1 MSLVLDFLGKLSLR
15 NEYLKPRPEE
25 GVVQQRAVQALA
37 GSRVVCIRIRPEFV
51 KPTGKAAGPLFEVPV
66 MSSEVRDLISERLK
80 SFLTE
85 GEISFA
91 LVRET
96 SPTPPHN
103 TIVKDKITFKP
114 GDQHVVS
121 VRSGLLLLENPV
133 GRYMLEEVP
142 FQQTVVESNMR
153 ANLVDDRMLSQNHA
167 QEQIAFL
174 QRQAVEQAKLIK
186 NLKANAAEAAFSAA
200 AVTDDAGGGRAED
213 PDAQEAQDKI
223 ESAPEPT
230 PSAIT
235 TTSPAAPAPPAASKK
250 R

>member
-1 MSLVLDFLGKLSLR
+1 MSSLVLEFLGKLSLR

-25 GVVQQRAVQALA
+25 GVVQQRAMEALA

-80 SFLTE
+80 SFLAE

-153 ANLVDDRMLSQNHA
+153 ANLVDDRMLSQNQA

-174 QRQAVEQAKLIK
+174 QRQAVEQAKLIER
-186 NLKANAAEAAFSAA
+186 LKAEAADAAFNNA
-200 AVTDDAGGGRAED
+200 AVTDDAGGGRADE
-213 PDAQEAQDKI
+213 PDEPQTQTEPAPAQQPPQP
-223 ESAPEPT
+223 APALT
-230 PSAIT
+230 N
-235 TTSPAAPAPPAASKK
+235 APAPPAASKK